1 MQPGDVPEPFEL
13 KRGAGMPEYRTQVAN
28 TVNRV
33 SEDTSSYTPLPRGTI
48 TMAEQTV
55 REQRIYQTKDPF
67 HKSRGAAFLREH

>member
-1 MQPGDVPEPFEL
+1 M
-13 KRGAGMPEYRTQVAN
+13 KRRAGMPEYRTQVAN

-33 SEDTSSYTPLPRGTI
+33 SETSSYTPLPRGTI

-67 HKSRGAAFLREH
+67 TKAEEQLFEGTLSDRKVAASRGI